1 MQKLL
6 LFFIFCTSIISVK
19 AQSLDELKA
28 EKAIKQDSID
38 AIQARVDDIQARV
51 DDIQEQ
57 DTDTVKDSLQG
68 WSTKGKITFLIN
80 QTAFSNWDAG
90 GDNSLSGS
98 IKVNYDF
105 DYKKG
110 PWLLDNKLL
119 ASYGVNITKDDGL
132 RKTDDRIELNSI
144 LGKDTKWEN
153 WYFSFFM
160 NFRTQ
165 FTDSYDYEDDWLDQ
179 APPGE
184 IRNNEDFATSG
195 FFKPAYWQF
204 GPGMLWKKSNNLSV
218 NIAPLTSKLTFLTGE
233 KFSYNDD
240 DPNNVRYDS
249 SNDIE
254 TNGVAPGEN
263 LLYEFGI
270 NIRTYYKIDLMEN
283 VSFENIL
290 TLYSNYLDRPQ
301 NVDLDYT
308 MNFVL
313 TINKWLS
320 TDLTF
325 QTIYDDN
332 AFSGFQVR
340 EVFGLGVNLNI

>member
-6 LFFIFCTSIISVK
+6 LFFIFFTSIISVK

-233 KFSYNDD
+233 KF
-240 DPNNVRYDS
+240 
-249 SNDIE
+249 
-254 TNGVAPGEN
+254 
-263 LLYEFGI
+263 
-270 NIRTYYKIDLMEN
+270 
-283 VSFENIL
+283 
-290 TLYSNYLDRPQ
+290 
-301 NVDLDYT
+301 
-308 MNFVL
+308 
-313 TINKWLS
+313 
-320 TDLTF
+320 
-325 QTIYDDN
+325 
-332 AFSGFQVR
+332 
-340 EVFGLGVNLNI
+340 